1 MIGRMRNASG
11 CGRDSHR
18 MKVIYPERRRERRYV
33 TLKSAGIAGVAVV
46 VAFLLLSVWSAYRP
60 DSAASENSISSHVQ
74 TSDLT
79 STRPDPM
86 VVNEG
91 WIDDHPGTDSLLL
104 DAGAVSQQQAAAF
117 AAQAP
122 QAAVEETNFEH
133 RTSQLGKGQRI
144 TISGG
149 SEAVQLHA
157 EPMPTAA
164 PAPQSQRPLPP
175 R

>member
-1 MIGRMRNASG
+1 MIGRMQNASG
-11 CGRDSHR
+11 AGRDSHR

-33 TLKSAGIAGVAVV
+33 TLKSAGIAGLSLV

-60 DSAASENSISSHVQ
+60 HSAISENSISSRVQ
-74 TSDLT
+74 TSDST

-104 DAGAVSQQQAAAF
+104 DAAAVDRQQAAAS
-117 AAQAP
+117 AALAP
-122 QAAVEETNFEH
+122 STAVEETNFEH

-149 SEAVQLHA
+149 SEAVQLRV
-157 EPMPTAA
+157 EPLPAAA
-164 PAPQSQRPLPP
+164 PAPQSQGPQPP

>member
-1 MIGRMRNASG
+1 MRKASG

-18 MKVIYPERRRERRYV
+18 LTVIYPERRRERRYV
-33 TLKSAGIAGVAVV
+33 TLKNSGIAGVALV

-60 DSAASENSISSHVQ
+60 HSAASEDSVSSRVQ
-74 TSDLT
+74 TSEST
-79 STRPDPM
+79 SAHPEPM

-91 WIDDHPGTDSLLL
+91 WIDDRPGTDSLLL
-104 DAGAVSQQQAAAF
+104 DAEAVDRQQAAAS
-117 AAQAP
+117 AGQARP
-122 QAAVEETNFEH
+122 TTIEETNFEH

-157 EPMPTAA
+157 EPMPAAA
-164 PAPQSQRPLPP
+164 PAPQSPGPQPP

>member
-33 TLKSAGIAGVAVV
+33 TLKSAGIAGLALVI
-46 VAFLLLSVWSAYRP
+46 AFLLLSVWSAYRP
-60 DSAASENSISSHVQ
+60 HSAISENSISRVQ
-74 TSDLT
+74 TSDST

-104 DAGAVSQQQAAAF
+104 DAGAVDQQQAAAS

-122 QAAVEETNFEH
+122 STAVEETNFEH
-133 RTSQLGKGQRI
+133 RTSQLGKRQRI

-149 SEAVQLHA
+149 SEAVQLHV
-157 EPMPTAA
+157 EPMPAAA
-164 PAPQSQRPLPP
+164 PAPQSPGPQPP

>member
-11 CGRDSHR
+11 AGRDSHR
-18 MKVIYPERRRERRYV
+18 MQMIYPERRRERRYV
-33 TLKSAGIAGVAVV
+33 TLKSAGIAGVALV

-60 DSAASENSISSHVQ
+60 HSAASDNSISSRMK
-74 TSDLT
+74 TSDST

-86 VVNEG
+86 VVHEG
-91 WIDDHPGTDSLLL
+91 WVDDHPGTDSLLL
-104 DAGAVSQQQAAAF
+104 DAEAVDRQQAAAS

-122 QAAVEETNFEH
+122 ATAVEETNFEH
-133 RTSQLGKGQRI
+133 RTSQLGKGQKI

-157 EPMPTAA
+157 EPI
-164 PAPQSQRPLPP
+164 PAPQSPGPQPSVIKN
-175 R
+175 

>member
-1 MIGRMRNASG
+1 MISRMRNASG
-11 CGRDSHR
+11 CRDLHR
-18 MKVIYPERRRERRYV
+18 MKVIYPERLRERRYV
-33 TLKSAGIAGVAVV
+33 TLKSAGIAGLGLV

-60 DSAASENSISSHVQ
+60 HSAASDNSIFSRVQ
-74 TSDLT
+74 TFDST
-79 STRPDPM
+79 STRPDTM

-91 WIDDHPGTDSLLL
+91 WINDHPGTDSLLL
-104 DAGAVSQQQAAAF
+104 DAEAVDQQRAAAF

-122 QAAVEETNFEH
+122 STEETNFEH

-157 EPMPTAA
+157 EPMPAA
-164 PAPQSQRPLPP
+164 VPAPQSPGPQPP